1 MTLPRS
7 QRTLPQMLTVQ
18 AERHGTRPLLTIGAK
33 TWTFADAADAAARRA
48 GTLIAAGVGAGDR
61 VAMLLGNRFELLEL
75 VLACGWI
82 GAIAVPINTAAMGP
96 QIGYFLE
103 NSGARALVIEAEL
116 LPRLAQVDTGRLAL
130 EHIWVL
136 GAGAGDAV
144 AARGA
149 LPQSALDAAAPRPR
163 LGAAAPLP
171 PLGAA
176 VPAAVVKP
184 GDALAILYTSGTT
197 GPSKGVMCPHTQYY
211 WWGANSIEL
220 LEITADDV
228 LATTLPLFHINAL
241 SSFAQALLSG
251 ARMVLYERF
260 SASAFW
266 PATCESGAT
275 VLYLLGAM
283 VPILLARPPCAEE
296 RGHRVRIVLGP
307 GVPAE
312 MITAFQA
319 RCGIPI
325 LEGYASTETNFIIGS
340 KIAQQKAGTIGRIQP
355 GYQARVVDGDDFEV
369 EPGVAGELLLRADEP
384 FAFANGYFGMPEK
397 TVEAWQNLWFHTGD
411 RVVRDADGHFRFLDR
426 LKDAIR
432 RRGENISSFEVEQV
446 LLSHPQI
453 EMTAVFP
460 VRSELAEDEV
470 MAAIVMKPGCRIEP
484 IDLMK
489 FCEQRMPYYAIPRF
503 LDFVSELPRTENGK
517 VQKFRLRERGRGAGT
532 WDREAAGYVL
542 KRA

>member
-1 MTLPRS
+1 MILPRS
-7 QRTLPQMLTVQ
+7 QRTVPQMLTVL
-18 AERHGTRPLLTIGAK
+18 AERHGVRPLLTIGAK

-48 GTLIAAGVGAGDR
+48 GTLVAAGIGAGDR

-82 GAIAVPINTAAMGP
+82 GAIAVPINTAAMAP
-96 QIGYFLE
+96 QIGYYLE
-103 NSGARALVIEAEL
+103 NSGARVLVIEADL

-136 GAGAGDAV
+136 GAGAGDGVLAG
-144 AARGA
+144 GA
-149 LPQSALDAAAPRPR
+149 LPQSALGAP
-163 LGAAAPLP
+163 APLP
-171 PLGAA
+171 APGAA
-176 VPAAVVKP
+176 VPAATVKP

-211 WWGANSIEL
+211 WWGANSIGL

-251 ARMVLYERF
+251 GRMVLYERF

-319 RCGIPI
+319 RSGIPI

-340 KIAQQKAGTIGRIQP
+340 TIAQQKPGTIGRIQP
-355 GYQARVVDGDDFEV
+355 GYQARVVDADDFEV

-384 FAFANGYFGMPEK
+384 YAFASGYFGMPEK
-397 TVEAWQNLWFHTGD
+397 TVEAWRNLWFHTGD
-411 RVVRDADGHFRFLDR
+411 RVVCEADGNFRFLDR

-432 RRGENISSFEVEQV
+432 RRGENISSYEVEQV
-446 LLSHPQI
+446 LLAHPGI
-453 EMTAVFP
+453 EMAAVFP

-470 MAAIVMKPGCRIEP
+470 MAAIILKPGCLLEP
-484 IDLMK
+484 LDLMQ
-489 FCEQRMPYYAIPRF
+489 FCEQRMPYFSIPRF
-503 LDFVSELPRTENGK
+503 LDFVTELPRTESGK
-517 VQKFRLRERGRGAGT
+517 VQKFKLREGGRGAGT
-532 WDREAAGYVL
+532 WDREVAGYVL